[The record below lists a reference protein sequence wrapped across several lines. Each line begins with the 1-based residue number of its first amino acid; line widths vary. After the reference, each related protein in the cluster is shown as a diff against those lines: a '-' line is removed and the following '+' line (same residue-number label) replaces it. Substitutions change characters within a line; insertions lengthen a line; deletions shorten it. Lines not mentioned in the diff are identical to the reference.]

1 MRALTESFAIAED
14 NLATRRQFIR
24 LGEEEQKFLVGLI
37 PWAEKVAPEI
47 AREFYD
53 WQFDFAPTR
62 AFFERIAR
70 TAGVTLDNLRVQ
82 LERTQA
88 EYFRTIFTGA
98 QKGWGV
104 EYFENRLKV
113 GSAHD
118 RINLPFKWYMGSYSE
133 YERLTRIYLRT
144 SFNDARFIE
153 RAEEAIF
160 RVFNYDVQAIAD
172 SFMLNTFESMGLSV
186 DSIQHGPGADK
197 TEHFDQIKQALATLL
212 AQAEAVTEKRL
223 DDVVLETPVQGRLGE
238 AFRAMVK
245 NLREFVGLA
254 GESSQALAS
263 ASEEFTAVS
272 QQMKSNAEQ
281 TSSQA
286 SVVSTAADQVTQNV
300 HTVAAATEE
309 MTASIKEIA
318 KNASNAAR
326 IATSA
331 VAAAESANT
340 TVGRLG
346 LASQEIGKVVK
357 LITAIAQQTNLLA
370 LNATI
375 EAARAGE
382 AGKGFAV
389 VAHEVKELAK
399 ETAKA
404 TEEVGQKVEAI
415 RADTKGAVE
424 VIAQIGSVIAQ
435 INDIANTIASA
446 VEEQTAVTN
455 EIARNVSD
463 AAQGSSQ
470 VAQNIQSVAGAAKS
484 TAQGATDTQAA
495 ASDLARM
502 AVDLQALVG
511 QFRHDGTGGRSVA
524 TGATKNR
531 KVA

>member
-1 MRALTESFAIAED
+1 MRTFTERFAITEQ

-24 LGEEEQKFLVGLI
+24 LGEEERNLMVELI

-53 WQFDFAPTR
+53 WQFSFAPTR
-62 AFFERIAR
+62 GFFEKIAR
-70 TAGVTLDNLRVQ
+70 SSNVSLDALRRQ
-82 LERTQA
+82 LESTQA
-88 EYFRTIFTGA
+88 EYYRTLFSGA
-98 QKGWGV
+98 RKNWGV
-104 EYFENRLKV
+104 EYFQNRLKV

-133 YERLTRIYLRT
+133 YERLTRLHLRQ
-144 SFNDARFIE
+144 SFNDPVFVQ

-160 RVFNYDVQAIAD
+160 KLFNYDLQAIAD

-186 DSIQHGPGADK
+186 DSIQSGAGTDR
-197 TEHFDQIKQALATLL
+197 TEHFDQVKDQLATLL
-212 AQAEAVTEKRL
+212 AQAQAITEKRL
-223 DDVVLETPVQGRLGE
+223 DDDVLQTAVKGQLGE
-238 AFRAMVK
+238 AFHTMVET
-245 NLREFVGLA
+245 LREFVSLA
-254 GESSQALAS
+254 GQSSQTLAG

-286 SVVSTAADQVTQNV
+286 NAVSSAADQVTQNI
-300 HTVAAATEE
+300 HMVATASDE

-318 KNASNAAR
+318 KNASDAAR

-331 VAAAESANT
+331 VGAAQSANA
-340 TVGRLG
+340 TVGKLG
-346 LASQEIGKVVK
+346 SASQEIGKVVK
-357 LITAIAQQTNLLA
+357 VITSIARQTNLLA

-404 TEEVGQKVEAI
+404 TEEIAQKVEAI

-424 VIAQIGSVIAQ
+424 VIGQISSVITQ

-455 EIARNVSD
+455 EIARNVTD
-463 AAQGSSQ
+463 AAHGSSQ
-470 VAQNIQSVAGAAKS
+470 VAQSIQSVATAAKN
-484 TAQGATDTQAA
+484 TAQGATDTEVAA
-495 ASDLARM
+495 ADLARM
-502 AVDLQALVG
+502 ATELQTLVG
-511 QFRHDGTGGRSVA
+511 QFRYDGAGARRSA
-524 TGATKNR
+524 D
-531 KVA
+531 